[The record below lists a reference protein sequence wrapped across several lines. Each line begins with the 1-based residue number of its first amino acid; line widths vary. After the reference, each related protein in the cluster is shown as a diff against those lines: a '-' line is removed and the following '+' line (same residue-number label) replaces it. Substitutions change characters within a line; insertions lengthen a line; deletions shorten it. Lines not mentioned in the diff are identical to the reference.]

1 MFLPRRPSARV
12 DAAVVVRPRA
22 SSSSRYASRPPSE
35 VILVPWNSSLRRR
48 SNATRRGGALASP
61 VASAITSPS
70 DRCYVYDPF
79 SRISAEGQLKAAA
92 SGKDGLRAKTTYE
105 LGADGVHCTI

>member
-22 SSSSRYASRPPSE
+22 SSSTRYASRPPSE
-35 VILVPWNSSLRRR
+35 VILAPWNSSLRRR

-61 VASAITSPS
+61 VASAINSPS
-70 DRCYVYDPF
+70 DRRYVPDPF
-79 SRISAEGQLKAAA
+79 NRISAEGQLKAAA
-92 SGKDGLRAKTTYE
+92 SGKDGESWSLPQDEPFA
-105 LGADGVHCTI
+105 